1 MSEQEEFEFRA
12 RLEAEQQAPK
22 PAPPEANAS
31 ATLPANAGLAN
42 FLATAAGTP
51 IDTVERVMNLG
62 RAAYGTTARLL
73 GAKASAMPDLQFG
86 SVGGSEWLKNLL
98 RSTGEP
104 GLSPDNPTPGSSMGT
119 KQYEFTSRGGFI
131 PGGAIPAAA
140 SMVAEHLGGP
150 EWSSVGAMAGLP
162 LGQAASRIVQPM
174 TPSLPAQRLLGK
186 DIVPT
191 IGQAAD
197 QGTLLGRL
205 ARSTEEKLASVPLL
219 GDIIKNA
226 RMRPFEEVN
235 LAALKTVNP
244 DAKAIGHAGLAQ
256 AEEHVSSLYD
266 SALGKFTAGVSA
278 DRPFAAAALNAA
290 DNPALLLRPA
300 QKRQYGEFVNGVV
313 NKAFAENEGT
323 IDAQLAKKIDSE
335 IGARARSL
343 RSSSVTS
350 ERDLG
355 QAFQSLQS
363 AWRDLITRNA
373 PSQEVLA
380 ELADANRKY
389 ANFVR
394 IRDAAASPG
403 AKEGVFSPA
412 QLQAAV
418 RRGDRTVGHGGFAKG
433 EALMQDLSGPAKAVL
448 QDSMPNPTTADR
460 LLLAHMLTHPAS
472 AGVGIASAIPA
483 AALYSRL
490 GQRYVLGNLPAQ
502 GLLADMAR
510 RNAPYGA
517 VGAGILAQGEQGP

>member
-1 MSEQEEFEFRA
+1 MTEQEEFEFRS
-12 RLEAEQQAPK
+12 RLEVEQAQPKAPTL
-22 PAPPEANAS
+22 PASSPS
-31 ATLPANAGLAN
+31 ATLPANAGIAN
-42 FLATAAGTP
+42 FMASVAGTP
-51 IDTVERVMNLG
+51 VDTAEHILNLG
-62 RAAYGTTARLL
+62 RAAYGTGARLL
-73 GAKASAMPDLQFG
+73 GAKLSAMPDLRFG

-104 GLSPDNPTPGSSMGT
+104 GLSPDNPEPKSALGT
-119 KQYEFTSRGGFI
+119 AQYNFTSRGGFI
-131 PGGAIPAAA
+131 PGGAIPAAT
-140 SMVAEHLGGP
+140 SMAAESLGGP
-150 EWSSVGAMAGLP
+150 EWGQVGAMAGLP
-162 LGQAASRIVQPM
+162 LGQAASHLIKPM
-174 TPSLPAQRLLGK
+174 TPSPAAQRLLGK

-197 QGTLLGRL
+197 QGSLLGRFL
-205 ARSTEEKLASVPLL
+205 KASEEKLASVPLL

-226 RMRPFEEVN
+226 RMRPFEETN

-244 DAKAIGHAGLAQ
+244 DAKTIGHTGIAQ

-278 DRPFAAAALNAA
+278 DRPFAVAALGAA
-290 DNPALLLRPA
+290 ENPALLLRPA
-300 QKRQYGEFVNGVV
+300 QKRQYEQFVNGVV

-363 AWRDLITRNA
+363 SWRELITRNA
-373 PSQEVLA
+373 PSEEVLA
-380 ELADANRKY
+380 ELTDANRKW

-394 IRDAAASPG
+394 IRDAASSPG

-418 RRGDRTVGHGGFAKG
+418 RRGDRTVGHGGFARG

-448 QDSMPNPTTADR
+448 QDSMPNSTTADR
-460 LLLAHMLTHPAS
+460 LLFAHMLSHPIGTAVG
-472 AGVGIASAIPA
+472 AGLSIPA

-490 GQRYVLGNLPAQ
+490 GQRYMLGDLPAQ

-517 VGAGILAQGEQGP
+517 LGTGILAQGQP